1 MNRYG
6 AEFSDMDYNRKRNLD
21 RRRES
26 SRYAARDRRGK
37 EADIFMLLREVIP
50 LVDEATV
57 THVDRIALLRV
68 ASILC
73 RLKKCIAKCLK
84 PSQTIEEGCLWNETT
99 LLECLDGFLAIIGSD
114 GIILYISESVSI
126 YLGLTQTDLTGRSLK
141 DFVHANDYDEFNRCY
156 LDGNNNN
163 NNNDALICLRM
174 KSVISPRG
182 RNLNLKSALYKV
194 FINELIFDQISQIRS
209 MNDSFFESK
218 NIE

>member
-1 MNRYG
+1 M
-6 AEFSDMDYNRKRNLD
+6 
-21 RRRES
+21 
-26 SRYAARDRRGK
+26 
-37 EADIFMLLREVIP
+37 
-50 LVDEATV
+50 
-57 THVDRIALLRV
+57 
-68 ASILC
+68 
-73 RLKKCIAKCLK
+73 
-84 PSQTIEEGCLWNETT
+84 
-99 LLECLDGFLAIIGSD
+99 
-114 GIILYISESVSI
+114 
-126 YLGLTQTDLTGRSLK
+126 K